1 MGEVRLLV
9 LKSILRDDNT
19 GPIYTGGVNDDMI
32 QNAIPIATN
41 TILII
46 FYLHLVC
53 YGEYPGMVP
62 GLHTHIL
69 HGNR

>member
-1 MGEVRLLV
+1 V
-9 LKSILRDDNT
+9 LNGSFVMTIPARKVT
-19 GPIYTGGVNDDMI
+19 AYTGGVNDDI
-32 QNAIPIATN
+32 TQNAIPIATN

-46 FYLHLVC
+46 LLSPFGSFC
-53 YGEYPGMVP
+53 GEYPGLVP